1 MKIDRLISYAGRS
14 INSRQFHVVHD
25 FVTQNCPD
33 MVCNRKHALKPGNAP
48 CLFHAILLLHKQR
61 TFRLLIDFRPGHC
74 SMRVIGIN
82 RPKIEHTHMTKF
94 TSGSSKS
101 AVRTTFCSLL
111 ILLAITTGCKKDN
124 TENIPSGSENET
136 TGGQVN
142 GSVKLDLGD
151 AAAFTIL
158 AKSGITNTGKT
169 AIQGNIGVSPIAA
182 TAITGF
188 ALTLDG
194 SNQFSTSPFVTGNVY
209 AADYANPTPAVM
221 TKAINNMEAAYTTA
235 SGLTIPTPIVEL
247 NDGDISGRTIA
258 PGIYKWSTGVLVSE
272 AGVTL
277 AGGPDDKWVFQIGG
291 DLTLSSRAR
300 IKLTGGALAKNIT
313 WVVAG
318 QAVLGTNSHLCGT
331 ILSKTLISLN
341 TGAFV
346 TGRLLAQ
353 TAVTLNASTVNLP
366 K

>member
-1 MKIDRLISYAGRS
+1 
-14 INSRQFHVVHD
+14 
-25 FVTQNCPD
+25 
-33 MVCNRKHALKPGNAP
+33 
-48 CLFHAILLLHKQR
+48 
-61 TFRLLIDFRPGHC
+61 
-74 SMRVIGIN
+74 
-82 RPKIEHTHMTKF
+82 MTKF

-111 ILLAITTGCKKDN
+111 ILLAITSGCKKDN
-124 TENIPSGSENET
+124 TENITLGSENGT
-136 TGGQVN
+136 TSDGQATDATQ
-142 GSVKLDLGD
+142 LELGD
-151 AAAFTIL
+151 AGAFTIL

-169 AIQGNIGVSPIAA
+169 TIQGNIGVSPIAA

-188 ALTLDG
+188 ALTIDG
-194 SNQFSTSPFVTGNVY
+194 SNLFSTSPFVTGKVY
-209 AADYANPTPAVM
+209 AADYATPSPAAL
-221 TKAINNMEAAYTTA
+221 TKAISSMEAAYTTA
-235 SGLTIPTPIVEL
+235 YGITIPSPIVEL
-247 NDGDISGRTIA
+247 NDGDISGRTLA
-258 PGIYKWSTGVLVSE
+258 PGIYKWSTGVLVSQ

-277 AGGPDDKWVFQIGG
+277 TGGPDDKWIFQIAG

-353 TAVTLNASTVNLP
+353 TAVTLNANTVNLP

>member
-1 MKIDRLISYAGRS
+1 
-14 INSRQFHVVHD
+14 
-25 FVTQNCPD
+25 
-33 MVCNRKHALKPGNAP
+33 
-48 CLFHAILLLHKQR
+48 
-61 TFRLLIDFRPGHC
+61 
-74 SMRVIGIN
+74 
-82 RPKIEHTHMTKF
+82 MTKF

-111 ILLAITTGCKKDN
+111 ILLAITSGCKKDT
-124 TENIPSGSENET
+124 TENITLGSENGT
-136 TGGQVN
+136 TSDGQATDATH
-142 GSVKLDLGD
+142 LELGD

-169 AIQGNIGVSPIAA
+169 TIQGNIGVSPIAA

-188 ALTLDG
+188 ALTIDG
-194 SNQFSTSPFVTGNVY
+194 SNQFSTSPFVTGKVY
-209 AADYANPTPAVM
+209 AADYANPSPAVL
-221 TKAINNMEAAYTTA
+221 TKAISNMEAAYTTA
-235 SGLTIPTPIVEL
+235 YGITIPTPTLEL
-247 NDGDISGRTIA
+247 NDGDISGRNLSA
-258 PGIYKWSTGVLVSE
+258 GIYKWSTGVLVSQ

-277 AGGPDDKWVFQIGG
+277 TGGPDDKWIFQIAG

-300 IKLTGGALAKNIT
+300 IRLSGGALAKNIT

-318 QAVLGTNSHLCGT
+318 QALLGTNSHLCGT

-353 TAVTLNASTVNLP
+353 TAVTLNANTVNLP

>member
-1 MKIDRLISYAGRS
+1 
-14 INSRQFHVVHD
+14 
-25 FVTQNCPD
+25 
-33 MVCNRKHALKPGNAP
+33 
-48 CLFHAILLLHKQR
+48 
-61 TFRLLIDFRPGHC
+61 
-74 SMRVIGIN
+74 
-82 RPKIEHTHMTKF
+82 MTKF

-194 SNQFSTSPFVTGNVY
+194 SDQFSTSPFVTGNVY